1 MTKRIFATAIAAA
14 VIATSLPTAGAAN
27 ALTIV
32 PTRTKGQAVYVGS
45 TRVYP
50 TGYNIND
57 NNYFKLRDVGKLAG
71 FGVDWNE
78 DTRTVEISTTRT
90 APELTGITDTA
101 VTGATA
107 KPTDQRITVDG
118 QEVSMTAYKIKGN
131 NYVKLR
137 DIGKTINFGV
147 SFNMATKAVSIDP
160 NGTYVEEVKPT
171 PSTPTAA
178 AITKWNSTMDEFN
191 EEMIQNHS
199 DKDKLLAIAAKYGPT
214 ITGKANATTADV
226 ISALESMTGAP
237 VDAISFDDKPVSLYW
252 AKQLRKANGETVKD
266 DTSVSDNQI
275 STGATV
281 TDAMLR
287 QWEQEMIVR
296 INEERAKVGAPAL
309 VQDEMCMSFAQFWA
323 KHLATVKFEH
333 SEWDDMYAWVK
344 GVDVKDVLEPD
355 GSFFMTEEMG
365 KEIERISGGENIT
378 GAGRLT
384 GIGYDPMTI
393 AMNNFMAS
401 EGHRNTLL
409 NTDYSH
415 VGIGFAVSDDGQ
427 IYCSQTFS
435 H

>member
-27 ALTIV
+27 TLTIV

-90 APELTGITDTA
+90 APELTGIADTA

-118 QEVSMTAYKIKGN
+118 KEVSMTAYKIKGN

-171 PSTPTAA
+171 PSTPSAA

-214 ITGKANATTADV
+214 ITGKATATTADV

-252 AKQLRKANGETVKD
+252 AKQLRKANGENIVEVD
-266 DTSVSDNQI
+266 PNFVP
-275 STGATV
+275 V

-287 QWEQEMIVR
+287 QWENEMIDS
-296 INEERAKVGAPAL
+296 INAERAKAGLSAL
-309 VQDEMCMSFAQFWA
+309 AKDDNVMKRAQAWAQHLTIEFRHSTWSEVEEFAN
-323 KHLATVKFEH
+323 
-333 SEWDDMYAWVK
+333 SI
-344 GVDVKDVLEPD
+344 GVDAN
-355 GSFFMTEEMG
+355 S
-365 KEIERISGGENIT
+365 ISGGENIV
-378 GAGRLT
+378 GGCFVED
-384 GIGYDPMTI
+384 DPVKTDMEK
-393 AMNNFMAS
+393 FMAS
-401 EGHRNTLL
+401 AGHRATILDKDF
-409 NTDYSH
+409 TK
-415 VGIGFAVSDDGQ
+415 VGVGFAVAADGRNIFCTQ
-427 IYCSQTFS
+427 NFA
-435 H
+435 

>member
-1 MTKRIFATAIAAA
+1 MTKRIFVTAIAAA
-14 VIATSLPTAGAAN
+14 VIAASLPTAGATN
-27 ALTIV
+27 ALTAV
-32 PTRTKGQAVYVGS
+32 PTSAKGQAVYVGS

-118 QEVSMTAYKIKGN
+118 KEVSMTAYKIKGN

-171 PSTPTAA
+171 PSTPSAA

-199 DKDKLLAIAAKYGPT
+199 DKDKLLAIAAKYGTT

-252 AKQLRKANGETVKD
+252 AKQLRKANGENIVEVD
-266 DTSVSDNQI
+266 PNFVP
-275 STGATV
+275 V

-287 QWEQEMIVR
+287 QWENEMIDS
-296 INEERAKVGAPAL
+296 INAERAKAGLSAL
-309 VQDEMCMSFAQFWA
+309 AKDDNVMKRAQAWA
-323 KHLATVKFEH
+323 QHLTIEFRH
-333 SEWDDMYAWVK
+333 STWSEVEELANSI
-344 GVDVKDVLEPD
+344 GVDAN
-355 GSFFMTEEMG
+355 S
-365 KEIERISGGENIT
+365 ISGGENIV
-378 GAGRLT
+378 GGCFVED
-384 GIGYDPMTI
+384 DPVKTDMEK
-393 AMNNFMAS
+393 FMAS
-401 EGHRNTLL
+401 AGHRATILDKDF
-409 NTDYSH
+409 TK
-415 VGIGFAVSDDGQ
+415 VGVGFAVAADGRNIFCTQ
-427 IYCSQTFS
+427 NFA
-435 H
+435 

>member
-1 MTKRIFATAIAAA
+1 MTKRIFVTAIAAA
-14 VIATSLPTAGAAN
+14 VIAASLPTAGATN
-27 ALTIV
+27 ALTAV
-32 PTRTKGQAVYVGS
+32 PTSAKGQAVYVGS

-118 QEVSMTAYKIKGN
+118 KEVSMTAYKIKGN

-171 PSTPTAA
+171 PSTPSAA

-199 DKDKLLAIAAKYGPT
+199 DKDKLLAIAAKYGTT

-252 AKQLRKANGETVKD
+252 AKQLRKANGENIVEVD
-266 DTSVSDNQI
+266 PNFVP
-275 STGATV
+275 V

-287 QWEQEMIVR
+287 QWENEMIDS
-296 INEERAKVGAPAL
+296 INAERAKAGLSAL
-309 VQDEMCMSFAQFWA
+309 AKDDNVMKRAQAWAQHLTIEFRHSTWSEVEEFAN
-323 KHLATVKFEH
+323 
-333 SEWDDMYAWVK
+333 SI
-344 GVDVKDVLEPD
+344 GVDAN
-355 GSFFMTEEMG
+355 S
-365 KEIERISGGENIT
+365 ISGGENIV
-378 GAGRLT
+378 GGCFV
-384 GIGYDPMTI
+384 GDDPVKTDMEK
-393 AMNNFMAS
+393 FMAS
-401 EGHRNTLL
+401 AGHRATILDKDF
-409 NTDYSH
+409 TK
-415 VGIGFAVSDDGQ
+415 VGVGFAVAADGRNIFCTQ
-427 IYCSQTFS
+427 NFA
-435 H
+435 

>member
-118 QEVSMTAYKIKGN
+118 KEVSMTAYKIKGN

-214 ITGKANATTADV
+214 ITGKANASTADV

-252 AKQLRKANGETVKD
+252 AKQLRKANGENIVEVD
-266 DTSVSDNQI
+266 PDFVP
-275 STGATV
+275 V

-287 QWEQEMIVR
+287 QWENEMIDS
-296 INEERAKVGAPAL
+296 INAERAKAGLSAL
-309 VQDEMCMSFAQFWA
+309 AKDDNVMKRAQAWAQHLTIEFRHSTWSEVEEFAN
-323 KHLATVKFEH
+323 
-333 SEWDDMYAWVK
+333 SI
-344 GVDVKDVLEPD
+344 GVDAN
-355 GSFFMTEEMG
+355 S
-365 KEIERISGGENIT
+365 ISGGENIV
-378 GAGRLT
+378 GGCFVED
-384 GIGYDPMTI
+384 DPVKTDMEK
-393 AMNNFMAS
+393 FMAS
-401 EGHRNTLL
+401 AGHRATILDKDF
-409 NTDYSH
+409 TR
-415 VGIGFAVSDDGQ
+415 VGVGFAVAADGRNIFCTQ
-427 IYCSQTFS
+427 NFA
-435 H
+435 

>member
-1 MTKRIFATAIAAA
+1 MTKRIFVTAIAAA
-14 VIATSLPTAGAAN
+14 VIAASLPTAGATN
-27 ALTIV
+27 ALTAV
-32 PTRTKGQAVYVGS
+32 PTSAKGQAVYVGS

-118 QEVSMTAYKIKGN
+118 KEVSMTAYKIKGN

-171 PSTPTAA
+171 PSTPSAA

-199 DKDKLLAIAAKYGPT
+199 DKDKLLAIAAKYGTT

-252 AKQLRKANGETVKD
+252 AKQLRKANGENIVEVD
-266 DTSVSDNQI
+266 PNFVP
-275 STGATV
+275 V

-287 QWEQEMIVR
+287 QWENEMIDS
-296 INEERAKVGAPAL
+296 INAERAKAGLSAL
-309 VQDEMCMSFAQFWA
+309 AKDDNVMKRAQAWAQHLTIEFRHSTWSEVEEFAN
-323 KHLATVKFEH
+323 
-333 SEWDDMYAWVK
+333 SI
-344 GVDVKDVLEPD
+344 GVDAN
-355 GSFFMTEEMG
+355 S
-365 KEIERISGGENIT
+365 ISGGENIV
-378 GAGRLT
+378 GGCFVED
-384 GIGYDPMTI
+384 DPVKTDI
-393 AMNNFMAS
+393 EKFMAS
-401 EGHRNTLL
+401 AGHRATILDKDF
-409 NTDYSH
+409 TK
-415 VGIGFAVSDDGQ
+415 VGVGFAVAADGRNIFCTQ
-427 IYCSQTFS
+427 NFA
-435 H
+435 

>member
-14 VIATSLPTAGAAN
+14 VIAASLPTAGAAN
-27 ALTIV
+27 ALTVV
-32 PTRTKGQAVYVGS
+32 PTSAKGQAVYVGS

-71 FGVDWNE
+71 FGVNWNE

-118 QEVSMTAYKIKGN
+118 KEVSMTAYKIKGN

-160 NGTYVEEVKPT
+160 NDTYVEEVKPT
-171 PSTPTAA
+171 TPATPTAA

-237 VDAISFDDKPVSLYW
+237 VDAISFDNKPVSLYW
-252 AKQLRKANGETVKD
+252 AKQLRKANGETVKE
-266 DTSVSDNQI
+266 DTSVSDNQT

-309 VQDEMCMSFAQFWA
+309 VQDNDLMWSAQFWA
-323 KHLATVKFEH
+323 QHLTTEWRHAVYGEIKELADAQGIPVK
-333 SEWDDMYAWVK
+333 SN
-344 GVDVKDVLEPD
+344 
-355 GSFFMTEEMG
+355 
-365 KEIERISGGENIT
+365 IEDLINGENIT

-409 NTDYSH
+409 NTDYTR
-415 VGIGFAVSDDGQ
+415 VGIGFAVSADGQ
-427 IYCSQTFS
+427 IYCCQHFGR
-435 H
+435 

>member
-14 VIATSLPTAGAAN
+14 VIAASLPTAGAAN
-27 ALTIV
+27 ALTVV
-32 PTRTKGQAVYVGS
+32 PTSAKGQAVYVGS

-90 APELTGITDTA
+90 APELTGIADTA

-118 QEVSMTAYKIKGN
+118 KEVSMTAYKIKGN

-237 VDAISFDDKPVSLYW
+237 VDAISFDNKPVSLYW
-252 AKQLRKANGETVKD
+252 AKQLRKANGENIVEVD
-266 DTSVSDNQI
+266 PDFVP
-275 STGATV
+275 V

-287 QWEQEMIVR
+287 QWENEMIDS
-296 INEERAKVGAPAL
+296 INAERAKAGLSAL
-309 VQDEMCMSFAQFWA
+309 AKDDNVMKRAQAWAQHLTIEFRHSTWSEVEEFAN
-323 KHLATVKFEH
+323 
-333 SEWDDMYAWVK
+333 SI
-344 GVDVKDVLEPD
+344 GVDAN
-355 GSFFMTEEMG
+355 S
-365 KEIERISGGENIT
+365 ISGGENIV
-378 GAGRLT
+378 GGCFVED
-384 GIGYDPMTI
+384 DPVKTDMEK
-393 AMNNFMAS
+393 FMAS
-401 EGHRNTLL
+401 AGHRATILD
-409 NTDYSH
+409 TDFTR
-415 VGIGFAVSDDGQ
+415 VGVGFAVAADGRNIFCTQ
-427 IYCSQTFS
+427 NFA
-435 H
+435 

>member
-118 QEVSMTAYKIKGN
+118 KEVSMTAYKIKGN

-171 PSTPTAA
+171 PSTPSAA

-252 AKQLRKANGETVKD
+252 AKQLRKANGENIVEVD
-266 DTSVSDNQI
+266 PDFVP
-275 STGATV
+275 V

-287 QWEQEMIVR
+287 QWENEMIDS
-296 INEERAKVGAPAL
+296 INAERAKAGLSAL
-309 VQDEMCMSFAQFWA
+309 AKDDNVMKRAQAWAQHLTIEFRHSTWSEVEEFAN
-323 KHLATVKFEH
+323 
-333 SEWDDMYAWVK
+333 SI
-344 GVDVKDVLEPD
+344 GVDAN
-355 GSFFMTEEMG
+355 S
-365 KEIERISGGENIT
+365 ISGGENIV
-378 GAGRLT
+378 GGCFVED
-384 GIGYDPMTI
+384 DPVKTDMEK
-393 AMNNFMAS
+393 FMAS
-401 EGHRNTLL
+401 AGHRATILDKDF
-409 NTDYSH
+409 TR
-415 VGIGFAVSDDGQ
+415 VGVGFAVAADGRNIFCTQ
-427 IYCSQTFS
+427 NFA
-435 H
+435 

>member
-1 MTKRIFATAIAAA
+1 MKKTIVTAICAAA
-14 VIATSLPTAGAAN
+14 LTVSSLPTAGAVSATVT
-27 ALTIV
+27 AT
-32 PTRTKGQAVYVGS
+32 PTRNLGQSVYVDN

-118 QEVSMTAYKIKGN
+118 KEVSMTAYKIKGN

-237 VDAISFDDKPVSLYW
+237 VDAISFDEKPVSLYW

-266 DTSVSDNQI
+266 DTSVSDNQT

-281 TDAMLR
+281 TNAMLR

-365 KEIERISGGENIT
+365 KEIERISGGENIST
-378 GAGRLT
+378 T
-384 GIGYDPMTI
+384 NSPDPMNACMTSL
-393 AMNNFMAS
+393 MNS
-401 EGHRNTLL
+401 EGHRRTMLDS
-409 NTDYSH
+409 DYSH
-415 VGIGFAVSDDGQ
+415 VGIGFAVASNGDV
-427 IYCSQTFS
+427 YCSQTFS

>member
-252 AKQLRKANGETVKD
+252 AKQLRKANGENIVEVD
-266 DTSVSDNQI
+266 PDFVP
-275 STGATV
+275 V

-287 QWEQEMIVR
+287 QWENEMIDS
-296 INEERAKVGAPAL
+296 INAERAKAGLSAL
-309 VQDEMCMSFAQFWA
+309 AKDDNVMKRAQAWAQHLTIEFRHSTWSEVEEFAN
-323 KHLATVKFEH
+323 
-333 SEWDDMYAWVK
+333 SI
-344 GVDVKDVLEPD
+344 GVDAN
-355 GSFFMTEEMG
+355 S
-365 KEIERISGGENIT
+365 ISGGENIV
-378 GAGRLT
+378 GGCFVED
-384 GIGYDPMTI
+384 DPVKTDMEK
-393 AMNNFMAS
+393 FMAS
-401 EGHRNTLL
+401 AGHRATILDKDF
-409 NTDYSH
+409 TR
-415 VGIGFAVSDDGQ
+415 VGVGFAVAADGRNIFCTQ
-427 IYCSQTFS
+427 NFA
-435 H
+435 

>member
-1 MTKRIFATAIAAA
+1 MTKRIFVTAIAAA
-14 VIATSLPTAGAAN
+14 VIAASLPTAGATN
-27 ALTIV
+27 ALTAV
-32 PTRTKGQAVYVGS
+32 PTSAKGQAVYVGS

-118 QEVSMTAYKIKGN
+118 KEVSMTAYKIKGN

-171 PSTPTAA
+171 PSTPSAA

-199 DKDKLLAIAAKYGPT
+199 DKDKLLAIAAKYGTT

-252 AKQLRKANGETVKD
+252 AKQLRKANGENIVEVD
-266 DTSVSDNQI
+266 PNFVP
-275 STGATV
+275 V

-287 QWEQEMIVR
+287 QWENEMIDS
-296 INEERAKVGAPAL
+296 INAERAKAGLSVLAKDDNVMKRAQAWAQHL
-309 VQDEMCMSFAQFWA
+309 TIEFRHSTWSEVEEFAN
-323 KHLATVKFEH
+323 
-333 SEWDDMYAWVK
+333 SI
-344 GVDVKDVLEPD
+344 GVDAN
-355 GSFFMTEEMG
+355 S
-365 KEIERISGGENIT
+365 ISGGENIV
-378 GAGRLT
+378 GGCFVED
-384 GIGYDPMTI
+384 DPVKTDMEK
-393 AMNNFMAS
+393 FMAS
-401 EGHRNTLL
+401 AGHRATILDKDF
-409 NTDYSH
+409 TK
-415 VGIGFAVSDDGQ
+415 VGVGFAVAADGRNIFCTQ
-427 IYCSQTFS
+427 NFA
-435 H
+435 

>member
-1 MTKRIFATAIAAA
+1 MTKRIFVTAIAAA
-14 VIATSLPTAGAAN
+14 VIAASLPTAGATN
-27 ALTIV
+27 ALTAV
-32 PTRTKGQAVYVGS
+32 PTSAKGQAVYVGS

-118 QEVSMTAYKIKGN
+118 KEVSMTAYKIKGN

-171 PSTPTAA
+171 PSTPSAA

-226 ISALESMTGAP
+226 ISALESMTDAP

-252 AKQLRKANGETVKD
+252 AKQLRKANGENIVEVD
-266 DTSVSDNQI
+266 PNFVP
-275 STGATV
+275 V

-287 QWEQEMIVR
+287 QWENEMIDS
-296 INEERAKVGAPAL
+296 INAERAKAGLSAL
-309 VQDEMCMSFAQFWA
+309 AKDDNVMKRAQAWAQHLTIEFRHSTWSEVEEFAN
-323 KHLATVKFEH
+323 
-333 SEWDDMYAWVK
+333 SI
-344 GVDVKDVLEPD
+344 GVDAN
-355 GSFFMTEEMG
+355 S
-365 KEIERISGGENIT
+365 ISGGENIV
-378 GAGRLT
+378 GGCFVED
-384 GIGYDPMTI
+384 DPVKTDMEK
-393 AMNNFMAS
+393 FMAS
-401 EGHRNTLL
+401 AGHRATILDKDF
-409 NTDYSH
+409 TK
-415 VGIGFAVSDDGQ
+415 VGVGFAVAADGRNIFCTQ
-427 IYCSQTFS
+427 NFA
-435 H
+435 

>member
-1 MTKRIFATAIAAA
+1 MTKRIFVTAIAAA
-14 VIATSLPTAGAAN
+14 VIAASLPTAGATN
-27 ALTIV
+27 ALTAV
-32 PTRTKGQAVYVGS
+32 PTSAKGQAVYVGS

-118 QEVSMTAYKIKGN
+118 KEVSMTAYKIKGN

-171 PSTPTAA
+171 PSTPSAA

-199 DKDKLLAIAAKYGPT
+199 DKDKLLAIAAKYGTT

-252 AKQLRKANGETVKD
+252 AKQLRKANGENIVE
-266 DTSVSDNQI
+266 VAPNFVP
-275 STGATV
+275 V

-287 QWEQEMIVR
+287 QWENEMIDS
-296 INEERAKVGAPAL
+296 INAERAKAGLSAL
-309 VQDEMCMSFAQFWA
+309 AKDDNVMKRAQAWAQHLTIEFRHSTWSEVEEFAN
-323 KHLATVKFEH
+323 
-333 SEWDDMYAWVK
+333 SI
-344 GVDVKDVLEPD
+344 GVDAN
-355 GSFFMTEEMG
+355 S
-365 KEIERISGGENIT
+365 ISGGENIV
-378 GAGRLT
+378 GGCFVED
-384 GIGYDPMTI
+384 DPVKTDMEK
-393 AMNNFMAS
+393 FMAS
-401 EGHRNTLL
+401 AGHRATILDKDF
-409 NTDYSH
+409 TK
-415 VGIGFAVSDDGQ
+415 VGVGFAVAADGRNIFCTQ
-427 IYCSQTFS
+427 NFA
-435 H
+435 

>member
-27 ALTIV
+27 ALTAV

-118 QEVSMTAYKIKGN
+118 KEVSMTAYKIKGN

-178 AITKWNSTMDEFN
+178 AISKWNSTMDEFN
-191 EEMIQNHS
+191 EEMIQNHN

-226 ISALESMTGAP
+226 ISALERMTGAP

-252 AKQLRKANGETVKD
+252 AKQLRKANGENIVEVD
-266 DTSVSDNQI
+266 PDFVP
-275 STGATV
+275 V

-287 QWEQEMIVR
+287 QWENEMIDS
-296 INEERAKVGAPAL
+296 INAERAKAGLSAL
-309 VQDEMCMSFAQFWA
+309 AKDDNVMKRAQAWAQHLTIEFRHSTWSEVEEFAN
-323 KHLATVKFEH
+323 
-333 SEWDDMYAWVK
+333 SI
-344 GVDVKDVLEPD
+344 GVDAN
-355 GSFFMTEEMG
+355 S
-365 KEIERISGGENIT
+365 ISGGENIV
-378 GAGRLT
+378 GGCFVED
-384 GIGYDPMTI
+384 DPVKTDMEK
-393 AMNNFMAS
+393 FMAS
-401 EGHRNTLL
+401 AGHRATILDKDF
-409 NTDYSH
+409 TR
-415 VGIGFAVSDDGQ
+415 VGVGFAVAADGRNIFCTQ
-427 IYCSQTFS
+427 NFA
-435 H
+435 

>member
-90 APELTGITDTA
+90 APELTGIADTA

-118 QEVSMTAYKIKGN
+118 KEVSMTVYKIKGN

-171 PSTPTAA
+171 SSTPTAA

-237 VDAISFDDKPVSLYW
+237 VDAISFDNKPVSLYW
-252 AKQLRKANGETVKD
+252 AKQLRKANGENIVEVD
-266 DTSVSDNQI
+266 PDFVP
-275 STGATV
+275 V

-287 QWEQEMIVR
+287 QWENEMIDS
-296 INEERAKVGAPAL
+296 INAERAKAGLSAL
-309 VQDEMCMSFAQFWA
+309 AKDDNVMKRAQAWAQHLTIEFRHSTWSEVEEFAN
-323 KHLATVKFEH
+323 
-333 SEWDDMYAWVK
+333 SI
-344 GVDVKDVLEPD
+344 GVDAN
-355 GSFFMTEEMG
+355 S
-365 KEIERISGGENIT
+365 ISGGENIV
-378 GAGRLT
+378 GGCFVED
-384 GIGYDPMTI
+384 DPVKTDMEK
-393 AMNNFMAS
+393 FMAS
-401 EGHRNTLL
+401 AGHRATILDKDF
-409 NTDYSH
+409 TR
-415 VGIGFAVSDDGQ
+415 VGVGFAVAADGRNIFCTQ
-427 IYCSQTFS
+427 NFA
-435 H
+435 

>member
-160 NGTYVEEVKPT
+160 NGTYVEEVKQT

-199 DKDKLLAIAAKYGPT
+199 DKDKLLAIAAKYGTT

-226 ISALESMTGAP
+226 ISALERMTGAP

-252 AKQLRKANGETVKD
+252 AKQLRKANGDLNRCDRYRCDDKWLETRND
-266 DTSVSDNQI
+266 
-275 STGATV
+275 
-281 TDAMLR
+281 
-287 QWEQEMIVR
+287 
-296 INEERAKVGAPAL
+296 P
-309 VQDEMCMSFAQFWA
+309 F
-323 KHLATVKFEH
+323 
-333 SEWDDMYAWVK
+333 SE
-344 GVDVKDVLEPD
+344 
-355 GSFFMTEEMG
+355 
-365 KEIERISGGENIT
+365 
-378 GAGRLT
+378 
-384 GIGYDPMTI
+384 
-393 AMNNFMAS
+393 
-401 EGHRNTLL
+401 
-409 NTDYSH
+409 
-415 VGIGFAVSDDGQ
+415 
-427 IYCSQTFS
+427 
-435 H
+435 

>member
-118 QEVSMTAYKIKGN
+118 KEVSMTAYKIKGN

-199 DKDKLLAIAAKYGPT
+199 DKAKLLAIAAKYGTT

-266 DTSVSDNQI
+266 DTSVSDNQT

-309 VQDEMCMSFAQFWA
+309 VQDKNLMQWAQYWA
-323 KHLATVKFEH
+323 KHLTTEFRH
-333 SEWDDMYAWVK
+333 SVWSDNTAYAKLVGISADDI
-344 GVDVKDVLEPD
+344 D
-355 GSFFMTEEMG
+355 S
-365 KEIERISGGENIT
+365 GENIGTTNFSDPVTSCMT
-378 GAGRLT
+378 GF
-384 GIGYDPMTI
+384 Y
-393 AMNNFMAS
+393 NS
-401 EGHRNTLL
+401 EGHRRTML
-409 NTDYSH
+409 NPEYNR
-415 VGIGFAVSDDGQ
+415 VGIGFAVSGNGDV
-427 IYCSQTFS
+427 YCAQEFMK
-435 H
+435 

>member
-1 MTKRIFATAIAAA
+1 MTKRIFVTAIAAA
-14 VIATSLPTAGAAN
+14 VIAASLPTAGATN
-27 ALTIV
+27 ALTAV
-32 PTRTKGQAVYVGS
+32 PTSAKGQAVYVGS

-71 FGVDWNE
+71 FGVDRNE

-118 QEVSMTAYKIKGN
+118 KEVSMTAYKIKGN

-171 PSTPTAA
+171 PSTPSAA

-199 DKDKLLAIAAKYGPT
+199 DKDKLLAIAAKYGTT

-252 AKQLRKANGETVKD
+252 AKQLRKANGENIVEVD
-266 DTSVSDNQI
+266 PNFVP
-275 STGATV
+275 V

-287 QWEQEMIVR
+287 QWENEMIDS
-296 INEERAKVGAPAL
+296 INAERAKAGLSAL
-309 VQDEMCMSFAQFWA
+309 AKDDNVMKRAQAWAQHLTIEFRHSTWSEVEEFAN
-323 KHLATVKFEH
+323 
-333 SEWDDMYAWVK
+333 SI
-344 GVDVKDVLEPD
+344 GVDAN
-355 GSFFMTEEMG
+355 S
-365 KEIERISGGENIT
+365 ISGGENIV
-378 GAGRLT
+378 GGCFVED
-384 GIGYDPMTI
+384 DPVKTDMEK
-393 AMNNFMAS
+393 FMAS
-401 EGHRNTLL
+401 AGHRATILDKDF
-409 NTDYSH
+409 TK
-415 VGIGFAVSDDGQ
+415 VGVGFAVAADGRNIFCTQ
-427 IYCSQTFS
+427 NFA
-435 H
+435 

>member
-1 MTKRIFATAIAAA
+1 MTKRIFVTAIAAA
-14 VIATSLPTAGAAN
+14 VIAASLPTAGATN
-27 ALTIV
+27 ALTAV
-32 PTRTKGQAVYVGS
+32 PTSAKGQAVYVGS

-118 QEVSMTAYKIKGN
+118 KEVSMTAYKIKGN

-171 PSTPTAA
+171 PSTPSAA

-199 DKDKLLAIAAKYGPT
+199 DKDKLLAIAAKYGTT

-252 AKQLRKANGETVKD
+252 AKQLRKANGENIVEVD
-266 DTSVSDNQI
+266 PNFVP
-275 STGATV
+275 V

-287 QWEQEMIVR
+287 QWENEMIDS
-296 INEERAKVGAPAL
+296 INAERAKAGLSAL
-309 VQDEMCMSFAQFWA
+309 AKDDNVMKRAQAWAQHLTIEFRHSTWSEVEEFAN
-323 KHLATVKFEH
+323 
-333 SEWDDMYAWVK
+333 SI
-344 GVDVKDVLEPD
+344 GVDAN
-355 GSFFMTEEMG
+355 S
-365 KEIERISGGENIT
+365 ISGGENIVC
-378 GAGRLT
+378 GCFVED
-384 GIGYDPMTI
+384 DPVKTDMEK
-393 AMNNFMAS
+393 FMAS
-401 EGHRNTLL
+401 AGHRATILDKDF
-409 NTDYSH
+409 TK
-415 VGIGFAVSDDGQ
+415 VGVGFAVAADGRNIFCTQ
-427 IYCSQTFS
+427 NFA
-435 H
+435 

>member
-118 QEVSMTAYKIKGN
+118 KEVSMTAYKIKGN

-252 AKQLRKANGETVKD
+252 AKQLRKANGENIVEVD
-266 DTSVSDNQI
+266 PDFVP
-275 STGATV
+275 V

-287 QWEQEMIVR
+287 QWENEMIDS
-296 INEERAKVGAPAL
+296 INAERAKAGLSAL
-309 VQDEMCMSFAQFWA
+309 AKDDNVMKRAQAWAQHLTIEFRHSTWSEVEKFAN
-323 KHLATVKFEH
+323 
-333 SEWDDMYAWVK
+333 SI
-344 GVDVKDVLEPD
+344 GVDAN
-355 GSFFMTEEMG
+355 S
-365 KEIERISGGENIT
+365 ISGGENIV
-378 GAGRLT
+378 GGCFVED
-384 GIGYDPMTI
+384 DPVKTDMEK
-393 AMNNFMAS
+393 FMAS
-401 EGHRNTLL
+401 AGHRATILDKDF
-409 NTDYSH
+409 TR
-415 VGIGFAVSDDGQ
+415 VGVGFAVADDGRNIFCTQ
-427 IYCSQTFS
+427 NFA
-435 H
+435 

>member
-27 ALTIV
+27 ALTVV

-78 DTRTVEISTTRT
+78 DTRTVEINTTRT

-118 QEVSMTAYKIKGN
+118 KEVSMTAYKIKGN

-252 AKQLRKANGETVKD
+252 AKQLRKANGENIVEVD
-266 DTSVSDNQI
+266 PDFVP
-275 STGATV
+275 V

-287 QWEQEMIVR
+287 QWENEMIDS
-296 INEERAKVGAPAL
+296 INAERAKAGLSAL
-309 VQDEMCMSFAQFWA
+309 AKDDNVMKRAQAWAQHLTIEFRHSTWSEVEEFAN
-323 KHLATVKFEH
+323 
-333 SEWDDMYAWVK
+333 SI
-344 GVDVKDVLEPD
+344 GVDAN
-355 GSFFMTEEMG
+355 S
-365 KEIERISGGENIT
+365 ISGGENIV
-378 GAGRLT
+378 GGCFVED
-384 GIGYDPMTI
+384 DPVKTDMEK
-393 AMNNFMAS
+393 FMAS
-401 EGHRNTLL
+401 AGHRATILDKDF
-409 NTDYSH
+409 TR
-415 VGIGFAVSDDGQ
+415 VGVGFAVAADGRNIFCTQ
-427 IYCSQTFS
+427 NFA
-435 H
+435 

>member
-1 MTKRIFATAIAAA
+1 MTKRIFVTAIAAA
-14 VIATSLPTAGAAN
+14 VIAASLPTAGATN
-27 ALTIV
+27 ALTAV
-32 PTRTKGQAVYVGS
+32 PTSAKGQAVYVGS

-118 QEVSMTAYKIKGN
+118 KEVSMTAYKIKGN
-131 NYVKLR
+131 NYVKLH

-171 PSTPTAA
+171 PSTPSAA

-199 DKDKLLAIAAKYGPT
+199 DKDKLLAIAAKYGTT

-252 AKQLRKANGETVKD
+252 AKQLRKANGENIVEVD
-266 DTSVSDNQI
+266 PNFVP
-275 STGATV
+275 V

-287 QWEQEMIVR
+287 QWENEMIDS
-296 INEERAKVGAPAL
+296 INAERAKAGLSAL
-309 VQDEMCMSFAQFWA
+309 AKDDNVMKRAQAWAQHLTIEFRHSTWSEVEEFAN
-323 KHLATVKFEH
+323 
-333 SEWDDMYAWVK
+333 SI
-344 GVDVKDVLEPD
+344 GVDAN
-355 GSFFMTEEMG
+355 S
-365 KEIERISGGENIT
+365 ISGGENIV
-378 GAGRLT
+378 GGCFVED
-384 GIGYDPMTI
+384 DPVKTDMEK
-393 AMNNFMAS
+393 FMAS
-401 EGHRNTLL
+401 AGHRATILDKDF
-409 NTDYSH
+409 TK
-415 VGIGFAVSDDGQ
+415 VGVGFAVAADGRNIFCTQ
-427 IYCSQTFS
+427 NFA
-435 H
+435 

>member
-1 MTKRIFATAIAAA
+1 MTKRIFVTAIAAA
-14 VIATSLPTAGAAN
+14 VIAASLPTAGATN
-27 ALTIV
+27 ALTAV
-32 PTRTKGQAVYVGS
+32 PTSAKGQAVYVGS

-118 QEVSMTAYKIKGN
+118 KEVSMTAYKIKGN

-171 PSTPTAA
+171 PSTPSAA

-199 DKDKLLAIAAKYGPT
+199 DKDKLLAIAAKYGTT

-226 ISALESMTGAP
+226 MSALESMTGAP

-252 AKQLRKANGETVKD
+252 AKQLRKANGENIVEVD
-266 DTSVSDNQI
+266 PNFVP
-275 STGATV
+275 V

-287 QWEQEMIVR
+287 QWENEMIDS
-296 INEERAKVGAPAL
+296 INAERAKAGLSAL
-309 VQDEMCMSFAQFWA
+309 AKDDNVMKRAQAWAQHLTIEFRHSTWSEVEEFAN
-323 KHLATVKFEH
+323 
-333 SEWDDMYAWVK
+333 SI
-344 GVDVKDVLEPD
+344 GVDAN
-355 GSFFMTEEMG
+355 S
-365 KEIERISGGENIT
+365 ISGGENIV
-378 GAGRLT
+378 GGCFVED
-384 GIGYDPMTI
+384 DPVKTDMEK
-393 AMNNFMAS
+393 FMAS
-401 EGHRNTLL
+401 AGHRATILDKDF
-409 NTDYSH
+409 TK
-415 VGIGFAVSDDGQ
+415 VGVGFAVAADGRNIFCTQ
-427 IYCSQTFS
+427 NFA
-435 H
+435 

>member
-1 MTKRIFATAIAAA
+1 MTKRIFVTAIAAA
-14 VIATSLPTAGAAN
+14 VIAASLPTAGATN
-27 ALTIV
+27 ALTAV
-32 PTRTKGQAVYVGS
+32 PTSAKGQAVYVGS

-101 VTGATA
+101 VTGATS

-118 QEVSMTAYKIKGN
+118 KEVSMTAYKIKGN

-171 PSTPTAA
+171 PSTPSAA

-199 DKDKLLAIAAKYGPT
+199 DKDKLLAIAAKYGTT

-252 AKQLRKANGETVKD
+252 AKQLRKANGENIVEVD
-266 DTSVSDNQI
+266 PNFVP
-275 STGATV
+275 V

-287 QWEQEMIVR
+287 QWENEMIDS
-296 INEERAKVGAPAL
+296 INAERAKAGLSAL
-309 VQDEMCMSFAQFWA
+309 AKDDNVMKRAQAWAQHLTIEFRHSTWSEVEEFAN
-323 KHLATVKFEH
+323 
-333 SEWDDMYAWVK
+333 SI
-344 GVDVKDVLEPD
+344 GVDAN
-355 GSFFMTEEMG
+355 S
-365 KEIERISGGENIT
+365 ISGGENIV
-378 GAGRLT
+378 GGCFVED
-384 GIGYDPMTI
+384 DPVKTDMEK
-393 AMNNFMAS
+393 FMAS
-401 EGHRNTLL
+401 AGHRATILDKDF
-409 NTDYSH
+409 TK
-415 VGIGFAVSDDGQ
+415 VGVGFAVAADGRNIFCTQ
-427 IYCSQTFS
+427 NFA
-435 H
+435 

>member
-27 ALTIV
+27 ALTVV
-32 PTRTKGQAVYVGS
+32 PTSAKGQAVYVGS
-45 TRVYP
+45 IRVYP

-90 APELTGITDTA
+90 APELTGIADTA

-118 QEVSMTAYKIKGN
+118 KEVSMTAYKIKGN

-252 AKQLRKANGETVKD
+252 AKQLRKANGETIKD
-266 DTSVSDNQI
+266 DTIAV
-275 STGATV
+275 GKPV
-281 TDAMLR
+281 TDEMLQ

-309 VQDEMCMSFAQFWA
+309 VQDEKCMEFAQFWA

-333 SEWDDMYAWVK
+333 STVADMYAWVK
-344 GVDVKDVLEPD
+344 GVDVEDVLNSD
-355 GSFFMTEEMG
+355 GSFDLTEEMG
-365 KEIERISGGENIT
+365 KEIKRFAGGENI
-378 GAGRLT
+378 AG
-384 GIGYDPMTI
+384 GCFVEEDPVKTDMDK
-393 AMNNFMAS
+393 FMAS

-409 NTDYSH
+409 NSDYSH
-415 VGIGFAVSDDGQ
+415 VGIGFAVAADGRN
-427 IYCSQTFS
+427 IFCCQTFS
-435 H
+435 R

>member
-71 FGVDWNE
+71 FGVNWNE
-78 DTRTVEISTTRT
+78 DTRTVEISTMRT

-118 QEVSMTAYKIKGN
+118 KEVSMTAYKIKGN

-252 AKQLRKANGETVKD
+252 AKQLRKANGENIVEVD
-266 DTSVSDNQI
+266 PDFVP
-275 STGATV
+275 V

-287 QWEQEMIVR
+287 QWENEMIDS
-296 INEERAKVGAPAL
+296 INAERAKAGLSAL
-309 VQDEMCMSFAQFWA
+309 AKDDNVMKRAQAWAQHLTIEFRHSTWSEVEEFAN
-323 KHLATVKFEH
+323 
-333 SEWDDMYAWVK
+333 SI
-344 GVDVKDVLEPD
+344 GVDAN
-355 GSFFMTEEMG
+355 S
-365 KEIERISGGENIT
+365 ISGGENIV
-378 GAGRLT
+378 GGCFVED
-384 GIGYDPMTI
+384 DPVKTDMEK
-393 AMNNFMAS
+393 FMAS
-401 EGHRNTLL
+401 AGHRATILDKDF
-409 NTDYSH
+409 TR
-415 VGIGFAVSDDGQ
+415 VGVGFAVAADGRNIFCTQ
-427 IYCSQTFS
+427 NFA
-435 H
+435 

>member
-1 MTKRIFATAIAAA
+1 MTKRIFVTAIAAA
-14 VIATSLPTAGAAN
+14 VIAASLPTAGAAN
-27 ALTIV
+27 ALTAV

-118 QEVSMTAYKIKGN
+118 KEVSMTAYKIKGN

-171 PSTPTAA
+171 PSTPSAA

-199 DKDKLLAIAAKYGPT
+199 DKDKLLAIAAKYGTT

-252 AKQLRKANGETVKD
+252 AKQLRKANGENIVEVD
-266 DTSVSDNQI
+266 PNFVP
-275 STGATV
+275 V

-287 QWEQEMIVR
+287 QWENEMIDS
-296 INEERAKVGAPAL
+296 INAERAKAGLSAL
-309 VQDEMCMSFAQFWA
+309 AKDDNVMKRAQAWAQHLTIEFRHSTWSEVEEFAN
-323 KHLATVKFEH
+323 
-333 SEWDDMYAWVK
+333 SI
-344 GVDVKDVLEPD
+344 GVDAN
-355 GSFFMTEEMG
+355 S
-365 KEIERISGGENIT
+365 ISGGENIV
-378 GAGRLT
+378 GGCFVED
-384 GIGYDPMTI
+384 DPVKTDMEK
-393 AMNNFMAS
+393 FMAS
-401 EGHRNTLL
+401 AGHRATILDKDF
-409 NTDYSH
+409 TK
-415 VGIGFAVSDDGQ
+415 VGVGFAVAADGRNIFCTQ
-427 IYCSQTFS
+427 NFA
-435 H
+435 

>member
-1 MTKRIFATAIAAA
+1 MTKRIFVTAIAAA
-14 VIATSLPTAGAAN
+14 VIAASLPTAGATN
-27 ALTIV
+27 ALTAV
-32 PTRTKGQAVYVGS
+32 PTSAKGQAVYVGS

-118 QEVSMTAYKIKGN
+118 KEVSMTAYKIKGN

-171 PSTPTAA
+171 PSTPMAA

-237 VDAISFDDKPVSLYW
+237 VDAISFDNKPVSLYW
-252 AKQLRKANGETVKD
+252 AKQLRKANGENIVEVD
-266 DTSVSDNQI
+266 PNFVP
-275 STGATV
+275 V

-287 QWEQEMIVR
+287 QWENEMIDS
-296 INEERAKVGAPAL
+296 INAERAKAGLSAL
-309 VQDEMCMSFAQFWA
+309 AKDDNVMKRAQAWAQHLTIEFRHSTWSEVEEFAN
-323 KHLATVKFEH
+323 
-333 SEWDDMYAWVK
+333 SI
-344 GVDVKDVLEPD
+344 GVDAN
-355 GSFFMTEEMG
+355 S
-365 KEIERISGGENIT
+365 ISGGENIV
-378 GAGRLT
+378 GGCFVED
-384 GIGYDPMTI
+384 DPVKTDMEK
-393 AMNNFMAS
+393 FMAS
-401 EGHRNTLL
+401 AGHRATILDKDF
-409 NTDYSH
+409 TK
-415 VGIGFAVSDDGQ
+415 VGVGFAVAADGRNIFCTQ
-427 IYCSQTFS
+427 NFA
-435 H
+435 

>member
-27 ALTIV
+27 ALTVV
-32 PTRTKGQAVYVGS
+32 PTSVKGQAVYVGS

-90 APELTGITDTA
+90 APELTGIADTA

-171 PSTPTAA
+171 PPSTPTAA

-237 VDAISFDDKPVSLYW
+237 VDAISFDNKPVSLYW
-252 AKQLRKANGETVKD
+252 AKQLRKANGETVKE
-266 DTSVSDNQI
+266 DTSVSDNQT

-309 VQDEMCMSFAQFWA
+309 VQDNDLMWSAQFWA
-323 KHLATVKFEH
+323 QHLTTEWRHAVYGEIKELADAQGIPVK
-333 SEWDDMYAWVK
+333 SN
-344 GVDVKDVLEPD
+344 
-355 GSFFMTEEMG
+355 
-365 KEIERISGGENIT
+365 IEDLINGENIT

-409 NTDYSH
+409 NTDYTR
-415 VGIGFAVSDDGQ
+415 VGIGFAVSADGQ
-427 IYCSQTFS
+427 IYCCQHFGR
-435 H
+435 

>member
-57 NNYFKLRDVGKLAG
+57 NNYFKLRDVCKLAG

-90 APELTGITDTA
+90 APELTGIADTA

-118 QEVSMTAYKIKGN
+118 KEVSMTAYKIKGN

-160 NGTYVEEVKPT
+160 NGTYVEEVKPTT

-252 AKQLRKANGETVKD
+252 AKQLRKANGETVKE
-266 DTSVSDNQI
+266 DTSVSDNQT

-309 VQDEMCMSFAQFWA
+309 VQDNDLMWSAQFWA
-323 KHLATVKFEH
+323 QHLTT
-333 SEWDDMYAWVK
+333 EWRHAVY
-344 GVDVKDVLEPD
+344 GEI
-355 GSFFMTEEMG
+355 
-365 KEIERISGGENIT
+365 KELADAQGIPIKSNIEDLINGENIT

-409 NTDYSH
+409 NTDYTR
-415 VGIGFAVSDDGQ
+415 VGIGFAVSADGQ
-427 IYCSQTFS
+427 IYCCQHFGR
-435 H
+435 

>member
-14 VIATSLPTAGAAN
+14 VIAASLPTAGAAN

-71 FGVDWNE
+71 FGVNWNE

-252 AKQLRKANGETVKD
+252 AKQLRKANGENIVEVD
-266 DTSVSDNQI
+266 PDFVP
-275 STGATV
+275 V

-287 QWEQEMIVR
+287 QWENEMIDS
-296 INEERAKVGAPAL
+296 INAERAKAGLSAL
-309 VQDEMCMSFAQFWA
+309 AKDDNVMKRAQAWAQHLTIEFRHSTWSEVEEFAN
-323 KHLATVKFEH
+323 
-333 SEWDDMYAWVK
+333 SI
-344 GVDVKDVLEPD
+344 GVDAN
-355 GSFFMTEEMG
+355 S
-365 KEIERISGGENIT
+365 ISGGENIV
-378 GAGRLT
+378 GGCFVED
-384 GIGYDPMTI
+384 DPVKTDMEK
-393 AMNNFMAS
+393 FMAS
-401 EGHRNTLL
+401 AGHRATILDKDF
-409 NTDYSH
+409 TR
-415 VGIGFAVSDDGQ
+415 VGVGFAVAADGRNIFCTQ
-427 IYCSQTFS
+427 NFA
-435 H
+435 

>member
-1 MTKRIFATAIAAA
+1 MKKTIVTAICAAA
-14 VIATSLPTAGAAN
+14 LTVSSLPAAGAVSATVT
-27 ALTIV
+27 AT
-32 PTRTKGQAVYVGS
+32 PTRNLGQSVYVDN

-118 QEVSMTAYKIKGN
+118 KEVSMTAYKIKGN

-237 VDAISFDDKPVSLYW
+237 LDAISFDDKPVSLYW
-252 AKQLRKANGETVKD
+252 AKQLRKANGETVKE
-266 DTSVSDNQI
+266 DTSVSDNQT
-275 STGATV
+275 STDATV
-281 TDAMLR
+281 TDAMING
-287 QWEQEMIVR
+287 WKQEMIRLV
-296 INEERAKVGAPAL
+296 NEERTKAGVQTL
-309 VQDEMCMSFAQFWA
+309 VADDNLMQWSQYWSERVTLDWRHSTWEEEAEYAQKMGIA
-323 KHLATVKFEH
+323 H
-333 SEWDDMYAWVK
+333 
-344 GVDVKDVLEPD
+344 DV
-355 GSFFMTEEMG
+355 
-365 KEIERISGGENIT
+365 IAGGENL
-378 GAGRLT
+378 AQEYNHPSSEVAKVLVNSL
-384 GIGYDPMTI
+384 
-393 AMNNFMAS
+393 MNS
-401 EGHRNTLL
+401 EGHKRTLL
-409 NTDYSH
+409 IPEYTRIG
-415 VGIGFAVSDDGQ
+415 VGIAVGSDGTV
-427 IYCSQTFS
+427 YAC
-435 H
+435 HNYAE

>member
-1 MTKRIFATAIAAA
+1 MTKRIFVTAIAAA
-14 VIATSLPTAGAAN
+14 VIAASLPTAGATN
-27 ALTIV
+27 ALTAV
-32 PTRTKGQAVYVGS
+32 PTSAKGQAVYVGS

-118 QEVSMTAYKIKGN
+118 KEVSMTAYKIKGN

-171 PSTPTAA
+171 PSTPSAA

-199 DKDKLLAIAAKYGPT
+199 DKDKLLAIAAKYGTT

-252 AKQLRKANGETVKD
+252 AKQLRKANGENIVEVD
-266 DTSVSDNQI
+266 PNFVP
-275 STGATV
+275 V

-287 QWEQEMIVR
+287 QWENEMIDS
-296 INEERAKVGAPAL
+296 INAERAKAGLSAL
-309 VQDEMCMSFAQFWA
+309 AKDDNVMKRAQAWAQHLTIEFRHSTWSEVEEFAN
-323 KHLATVKFEH
+323 
-333 SEWDDMYAWVK
+333 SI
-344 GVDVKDVLEPD
+344 GVDAN
-355 GSFFMTEEMG
+355 S
-365 KEIERISGGENIT
+365 ISGGENIV
-378 GAGRLT
+378 GGCFVED
-384 GIGYDPMTI
+384 DPVKTDMEK
-393 AMNNFMAS
+393 FMAFA
-401 EGHRNTLL
+401 GHRATILDKDF
-409 NTDYSH
+409 TK
-415 VGIGFAVSDDGQ
+415 VGVGFAVAADGRNIFCTQ
-427 IYCSQTFS
+427 NFA
-435 H
+435 

>member
-27 ALTIV
+27 ALTAV

-90 APELTGITDTA
+90 VPELTGIADTA

-118 QEVSMTAYKIKGN
+118 KEVSMTAYKIKGN

-199 DKDKLLAIAAKYGPT
+199 DKDKLLAIAAKYGST

-226 ISALESMTGAP
+226 ISALENMTGAP
-237 VDAISFDDKPVSLYW
+237 LDAISFDDKPVSLYW

-266 DTSVSDNQI
+266 DTIAV
-275 STGATV
+275 GKPV
-281 TDAMLR
+281 TDEMLR

-296 INEERAKVGAPAL
+296 INEERAKVGVPAL
-309 VQDEMCMSFAQFWA
+309 VQDEKCMEFAQFWA

-333 SEWDDMYAWVK
+333 STVADMYAWVK
-344 GVDVKDVLEPD
+344 GVDVEDVLNSD
-355 GSFFMTEEMG
+355 GSFDLTEEMG
-365 KEIERISGGENIT
+365 KEIKRFAGGENI
-378 GAGRLT
+378 AG
-384 GIGYDPMTI
+384 GCFVEEDPVKTDMDK
-393 AMNNFMAS
+393 FMAS

-409 NTDYSH
+409 NSDYSH
-415 VGIGFAVSDDGQ
+415 VGIGFAVAADGRN
-427 IYCSQTFS
+427 IFCCQTFS
-435 H
+435 R

>member
-118 QEVSMTAYKIKGN
+118 KEVSMTAYKIKGN

-137 DIGKTINFGV
+137 DIGKTINFGA

-171 PSTPTAA
+171 PSTPSAA

-252 AKQLRKANGETVKD
+252 AKQLRKANGENIVEVD
-266 DTSVSDNQI
+266 PDFVP
-275 STGATV
+275 V

-287 QWEQEMIVR
+287 QWENEMIDS
-296 INEERAKVGAPAL
+296 INAERAKAGLSAL
-309 VQDEMCMSFAQFWA
+309 AKDDNVMKRAQAWAQHLTIEFRHSTWSEVEEFAN
-323 KHLATVKFEH
+323 
-333 SEWDDMYAWVK
+333 SI
-344 GVDVKDVLEPD
+344 GVDAN
-355 GSFFMTEEMG
+355 S
-365 KEIERISGGENIT
+365 ISGGENIV
-378 GAGRLT
+378 GGCFVED
-384 GIGYDPMTI
+384 DPVKTDMEK
-393 AMNNFMAS
+393 FMAS
-401 EGHRNTLL
+401 AGHRATILDKDF
-409 NTDYSH
+409 TR
-415 VGIGFAVSDDGQ
+415 VGVGFAVAADGRNIFCTQ
-427 IYCSQTFS
+427 NFA
-435 H
+435 

>member
-1 MTKRIFATAIAAA
+1 MTKRIFVTAIAAA
-14 VIATSLPTAGAAN
+14 VIAASLPTAGATN
-27 ALTIV
+27 ALTAV
-32 PTRTKGQAVYVGS
+32 PTSAKGQAVYVGS

-118 QEVSMTAYKIKGN
+118 KEVSMTAYKIKGN

-171 PSTPTAA
+171 PSTPSAA

-199 DKDKLLAIAAKYGPT
+199 DKDKLLAIAAKYGTT

-252 AKQLRKANGETVKD
+252 AKQLRKANGENIVEVD
-266 DTSVSDNQI
+266 PDFVP
-275 STGATV
+275 V

-287 QWEQEMIVR
+287 QWENEMIDS
-296 INEERAKVGAPAL
+296 INAERAKAGLSAL
-309 VQDEMCMSFAQFWA
+309 AKDDNVMKRAQAWAQHLTIEFRHSTWSEVEEFAN
-323 KHLATVKFEH
+323 
-333 SEWDDMYAWVK
+333 SI
-344 GVDVKDVLEPD
+344 GVDAN
-355 GSFFMTEEMG
+355 S
-365 KEIERISGGENIT
+365 ISGGENIV
-378 GAGRLT
+378 GGCFVED
-384 GIGYDPMTI
+384 DPVKTDMEK
-393 AMNNFMAS
+393 FMAS
-401 EGHRNTLL
+401 AGHRATILDKDF
-409 NTDYSH
+409 TK
-415 VGIGFAVSDDGQ
+415 VGVGFAVAADGRNIFCTQ
-427 IYCSQTFS
+427 NFA
-435 H
+435 

>member
-1 MTKRIFATAIAAA
+1 MTKRIFVTAIAAA
-14 VIATSLPTAGAAN
+14 VIAASLPTAGATN
-27 ALTIV
+27 ALTAV
-32 PTRTKGQAVYVGS
+32 PTSAKGQAVYVGS

-118 QEVSMTAYKIKGN
+118 KEVSMTAYKIKGN

-137 DIGKTINFGV
+137 DIGKTINFDV

-171 PSTPTAA
+171 PSTPSAA

-199 DKDKLLAIAAKYGPT
+199 DKDKLLAIAAKYGTT

-252 AKQLRKANGETVKD
+252 AKQLRKANGENIVEVD
-266 DTSVSDNQI
+266 PNFVP
-275 STGATV
+275 V

-287 QWEQEMIVR
+287 QWENEMIDS
-296 INEERAKVGAPAL
+296 INAERAKAGLSAL
-309 VQDEMCMSFAQFWA
+309 AKDDNVMKRAQAWAQHLTIEFRHSTWSEVEEFAN
-323 KHLATVKFEH
+323 
-333 SEWDDMYAWVK
+333 SI
-344 GVDVKDVLEPD
+344 GVDAN
-355 GSFFMTEEMG
+355 S
-365 KEIERISGGENIT
+365 ISGGENIV
-378 GAGRLT
+378 GGCFVED
-384 GIGYDPMTI
+384 DPVKTDMEK
-393 AMNNFMAS
+393 FMAS
-401 EGHRNTLL
+401 AGHRATILDKDF
-409 NTDYSH
+409 TK
-415 VGIGFAVSDDGQ
+415 VGVGFAVAADGRNIFCTQ
-427 IYCSQTFS
+427 NFA
-435 H
+435 

>member
-71 FGVDWNE
+71 FGVNWNE

-118 QEVSMTAYKIKGN
+118 KEVSMTAYKIKGN

-178 AITKWNSTMDEFN
+178 AITKWNRTMDEFN

-252 AKQLRKANGETVKD
+252 AKQLRKANGENIVEVD
-266 DTSVSDNQI
+266 PDFVP
-275 STGATV
+275 V

-287 QWEQEMIVR
+287 QWENEMIDS
-296 INEERAKVGAPAL
+296 INAERAKAGLSAL
-309 VQDEMCMSFAQFWA
+309 AKDDNVMKRAQAWAQHLTIEFRHSTWSEVEEFAN
-323 KHLATVKFEH
+323 
-333 SEWDDMYAWVK
+333 SI
-344 GVDVKDVLEPD
+344 GVDAN
-355 GSFFMTEEMG
+355 S
-365 KEIERISGGENIT
+365 ISGGENIV
-378 GAGRLT
+378 GGCFVED
-384 GIGYDPMTI
+384 DPVKTDMEK
-393 AMNNFMAS
+393 FMAS
-401 EGHRNTLL
+401 AGHRATILDKDF
-409 NTDYSH
+409 TR
-415 VGIGFAVSDDGQ
+415 VGVGFAVAADGRNIFCTQ
-427 IYCSQTFS
+427 NFA
-435 H
+435 

>member
-1 MTKRIFATAIAAA
+1 MTKRIFVTAIAAA
-14 VIATSLPTAGAAN
+14 VIAASLPTAGATN
-27 ALTIV
+27 ALTAV
-32 PTRTKGQAVYVGS
+32 PTSAKGQAVYVGS

-90 APELTGITDTA
+90 ALELTGITDTA

-118 QEVSMTAYKIKGN
+118 KEVSMTAYKIKGN

-171 PSTPTAA
+171 PSTPSAA

-199 DKDKLLAIAAKYGPT
+199 DKDKLLAIAAKYGTT

-252 AKQLRKANGETVKD
+252 AKQLRKANGENIVEVD
-266 DTSVSDNQI
+266 PNFVP
-275 STGATV
+275 V

-287 QWEQEMIVR
+287 QWENEMIDS
-296 INEERAKVGAPAL
+296 INAERAKAGLSAL
-309 VQDEMCMSFAQFWA
+309 AKDDNVMKRAQAWAQHLTIEFRHSTWSEVEEFAN
-323 KHLATVKFEH
+323 
-333 SEWDDMYAWVK
+333 SI
-344 GVDVKDVLEPD
+344 GVDAN
-355 GSFFMTEEMG
+355 S
-365 KEIERISGGENIT
+365 ISGGENIV
-378 GAGRLT
+378 GGCFVED
-384 GIGYDPMTI
+384 DPVKTDMEK
-393 AMNNFMAS
+393 FMAS
-401 EGHRNTLL
+401 AGHRATILDKDF
-409 NTDYSH
+409 TK
-415 VGIGFAVSDDGQ
+415 VGVGFAVAADGRNIFCTQ
-427 IYCSQTFS
+427 NFA
-435 H
+435 